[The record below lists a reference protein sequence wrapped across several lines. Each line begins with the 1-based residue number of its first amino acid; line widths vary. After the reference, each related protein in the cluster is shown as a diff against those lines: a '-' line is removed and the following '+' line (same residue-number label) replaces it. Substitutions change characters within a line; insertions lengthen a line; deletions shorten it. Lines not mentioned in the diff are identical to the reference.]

1 MKVILSSDIPNL
13 GEEGDICTVA
23 PGYARNYLL
32 PKGLVMEHNPRNLAV
47 IESRRAE
54 IDARREEKRNAAAGV
69 KGRLEGDPLV
79 IPVTA
84 GTNGRLFGS
93 VTSATIQEHLAKQG
107 IEIERKQLEIP
118 GNSIKATG
126 TVRVR
131 VRLYGGQEA
140 TLTVKVE
147 AVNTQKEQAEERKAA
162 ASEELETALAE
173 AAEENQDPEVIAM
186 AVAEA
191 EEAEA
196 EAEVEAKTEEPEPEA
211 EAEAEPEADAD
222 AEAETAEEE
231 SEKD

>member
-1 MKVILSSDIPNL
+1 MKVILSSDILNL
-13 GEEGDICTVA
+13 GEEGDVCTVA

-32 PKGLVMEHNPRNLAV
+32 PKGLVMEHNARNLEI

-54 IDARREEKRNAAAGV
+54 IDARREEKRATASGI
-69 KGRLEGDPLV
+69 KGRLEGEPLV

-93 VTSATIQEHLAKQG
+93 VTSATIQEHLAKKG
-107 IEIERKQLEIP
+107 IEIERKHMEIP

-140 TLTVKVE
+140 TLTVRVE

-162 ASEELETALAE
+162 AAAEVDAALAE
-173 AAEENQDPEVIAM
+173 AVEENQDPEVIAM
-186 AVAEA
+186 AAVAADEDA
-191 EEAEA
+191 EIEEAVTETEA
-196 EAEVEAKTEEPEPEA
+196 ASEEATTETEEAIP
-211 EAEAEPEADAD
+211 DASS
-222 AEAETAEEE
+222 EEE
-231 SEKD
+231 SEKA

>member
-32 PKGLVMEHNPRNLAV
+32 PKGLVLEHNPRNLAV

-54 IDARREEKRNAAAGV
+54 IDARREQKRSAAAGV
-69 KGRLEGDPLV
+69 RGRLEGDPLV

-93 VTSATIQEHLAKQG
+93 VTSATIQEHLAKHG
-107 IEIERKQLEIP
+107 IEVERKQLEIP

-147 AVNTQKEQAEERKAA
+147 AVNTQKEQAEQRKAA
-162 ASEELETALAE
+162 AVEEIETALAE
-173 AAEENQDPEVIAM
+173 AADGNQDPEVIAM
-186 AVAEA
+186 AAAEAEAQAEA

-196 EAEVEAKTEEPEPEA
+196 AAEAETEEA
-211 EAEAEPEADAD
+211 EAET
-222 AEAETAEEE
+222 EAETAGEE
-231 SEKD
+231 SEKA